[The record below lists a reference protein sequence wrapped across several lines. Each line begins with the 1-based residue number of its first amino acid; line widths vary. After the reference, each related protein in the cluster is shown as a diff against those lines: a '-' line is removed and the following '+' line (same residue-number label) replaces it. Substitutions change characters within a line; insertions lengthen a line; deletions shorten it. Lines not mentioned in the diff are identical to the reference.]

1 MAKPIIIDAHVHVYR
16 NREQGLLSKEN
27 YEIWEYGTKA
37 DVRFSAYSGDLGD
50 VLRAIDDAGA
60 SRAVVVN
67 LFAISFARS
76 EAIAELPGGL
86 DEAQKEEAL
95 KAIDASMGERLKTF
109 NAWACDIAKEYP
121 QLVPF
126 VAADPWVL
134 SIEEMQTHIREM
146 VDCQGAKGIKVHPV
160 LQRFYMY
167 DERML
172 PIYRICVEMGI
183 PIIAHSGPS
192 RDVNQ
197 YAEPRSFAKTL
208 KAFPEL
214 RLVLAHMGGGAWR
227 QLLELAQAYPNA
239 YFDCCEIMEWT
250 GAPNAPTNHEL
261 AQLILDVGPERVM
274 MGSDFPWYDID
285 HSVERVMELPL
296 LSTEQKEAL
305 LGANAIRILGL

>member
-1 MAKPIIIDAHVHVYR
+1 MSKPIIIDAHVHVYR
-16 NREQGLLSKEN
+16 NREQGLLIKEN

-37 DVRFSAYSGDLGD
+37 EVCFSAYSGDLED

-67 LFAISFARS
+67 MFAISIARS
-76 EAIAELPGGL
+76 EAIAELPEGL

-109 NAWACDIAKEYP
+109 NIWACDIAKEHP

-197 YAEPRSFAKTL
+197 YAEPKSFAKTL

>member
-16 NREQGLLSKEN
+16 KREQGLLIKEN

-37 DVRFSAYSGDLGD
+37 DVHSSAYGGDLED

-67 LFAISFARS
+67 MFAISIARS

-109 NAWACDIAKEYP
+109 NAWECDIAKEHP

-126 VAADPWVL
+126 VATDPWVL

-146 VDCQGAKGIKVHPV
+146 VDCQGARGIKVHPV

-197 YAEPRSFAKTL
+197 YAEPGAFAKTL

-214 RLVLAHMGGGAWR
+214 RLVLAHMGGGSWR

-250 GAPNAPTNHEL
+250 GAPNAPTDHEL